1 MADSENVWE
10 GQTAGV
16 EIVRASLLL
25 RLADGQD
32 EAGQL
37 LEEMKGTY
45 LKKVKGWL
53 IDYRN
58 LQTSPSNQSGS
69 WVDVEGEFAVFKP
82 VRGLQIST
90 TFMNLEGGQA
100 LCGVVVRITI
110 INFIIPIY
118 NSIPTLIYCC
128 PTVKMNQRQI
138 VVYHNKTRG
147 EILLHALRLETVAG
161 LSM

>member
-1 MADSENVWE
+1 MTASENVWE

-90 TFMNLEGGQA
+90 TFMSLEGGQA
-100 LCGVVVRITI
+100 VCGILVRITFIQLLSI
-110 INFIIPIY
+110 IIRKH
-118 NSIPTLIYCC
+118 TLALY
-128 PTVKMNQRQI
+128 
-138 VVYHNKTRG
+138 
-147 EILLHALRLETVAG
+147 LL
-161 LSM
+161 